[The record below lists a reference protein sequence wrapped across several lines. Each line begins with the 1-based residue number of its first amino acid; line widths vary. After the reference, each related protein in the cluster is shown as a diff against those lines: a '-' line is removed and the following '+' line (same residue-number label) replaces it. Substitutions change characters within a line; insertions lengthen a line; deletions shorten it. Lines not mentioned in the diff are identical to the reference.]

1 MTNIIKVKFLKG
13 GQATGRDYTYFT
25 PEPVEVGDTVDIDT
39 DRGVAK
45 GVVTFVDV
53 PEAEIAPFKDRAK
66 TIIGKSRA
74 KSGSRPSPRCFSCI
88 GVGCLLSVSWCE
100 LCAHFTPQG
109 DGIYTCSAS
118 PDNRKVMQDFK
129 ATPDTMWCEGKNY
142 KEAE

>member
-74 KSGSRPSPRCFSCI
+74 K
-88 GVGCLLSVSWCE
+88 CE

-118 PDNRKVMQDFK
+118 PDNRKVMQDFT